1 MDEELITKLIA
12 EIRSLDERLRSV
24 EIEQRRI
31 REDIL
36 SGSAKS
42 RMKKRILEQPN
53 KNRTEKR
60 EKFIEQ
66 IKIEI

>member
-1 MDEELITKLIA
+1 MDEALITKLIA
-12 EIRSLDERLRSV
+12 EIRSLDERLRAIEV
-24 EIEQRRI
+24 EQRRI

-42 RMKKRILEQPN
+42 RMQKRILEQPN

-60 EKFIEQ
+60 EKVIEQ